1 MFSMFPDHITG
12 NQIQTMENLLAY
24 VEDPNFVRWVYAPT
38 EESNLF
44 WAEFKKNNPN
54 EAINVREAR
63 AILLRLKSKDEV
75 ITEKIDSTLPLI
87 FKRIEKKK
95 RILEIRKL
103 SISAV
108 KYAAVAF
115 LFFLTGSLIMQ
126 QKYRSALDEMGQQFA
141 NISYYNGE
149 DSRLILADGKN
160 IIINEKHS
168 TVRYNE
174 NGTIVIDH
182 QDTVMQKFNAEN
194 TMNQLVVPYGKNSS
208 ITLSDGTVAYL
219 NAGSR
224 LVFPPVF
231 KQKTREVLLVG
242 EGYFHVAH
250 NPDRPFIVNTTKL
263 EVEAVGTQF
272 NVSAYPT
279 ENKIEV
285 VLAEGKVNIN
295 KKEFGIFQK
304 QTTMHPNDMICYNK
318 TVGEMDYK
326 KVKTENYTSWHE
338 GYINCESVELH
349 KITTK
354 MERYYDVN
362 IYFGNPETEQK
373 KITGKLKLQSDIDAM
388 LNVLAATTTL
398 NIEKISEHEYMLK

>member
-1 MFSMFPDHITG
+1 MD
-12 NQIQTMENLLAY
+12 NLLAY
-24 VEDPNFVRWVYAPT
+24 IENPNFVKWVYTPT
-38 EESNLF
+38 EESNRYWNNF
-44 WAEFKKNNPN
+44 QKNNPDQVN
-54 EAINVREAR
+54 QIREAR
-63 AILLRLKSKDEV
+63 IILLRLKSKDEV
-75 ITEKIDSTLPLI
+75 TAGKIESTLPLI
-87 FKRIEKKK
+87 FKKIEKKK
-95 RILEIRKL
+95 QIQKVKKY
-103 SISAV
+103 SISAF
-108 KYAAVAF
+108 KYAAVAI
-115 LFFLTGSLIMQ
+115 LFFSIGLMLMQ
-126 QKYRSALDEMGQQFA
+126 EKYRSALVEMSDQFA

-160 IIINEKHS
+160 IIINEKLS

-174 NGTIVIDH
+174 QGTIVIDQ
-182 QDTVMQKFNAEN
+182 QDTVFQELDTEN

-231 KQKTREVLLVG
+231 KEKTREVLLVG
-242 EGYFHVAH
+242 EGYFQVAH
-250 NPDRPFIVNTTKL
+250 NPERPFIVNTTKL
-263 EVEAVGTQF
+263 GVEAVGTQF

-279 ENKIEV
+279 ENKVEV
-285 VLAEGKVNIN
+285 VLTEGKVNIN

-304 QTTMHPNDMICYNK
+304 QTTMRPNDMICYNK
-318 TVGEMDYK
+318 TNGEMDYK

-354 MERYYDVN
+354 LERYYDVN
-362 IYFGNPETEQK
+362 IFFGNDETEKK
-373 KITGKLKLQSDIDAM
+373 KITGKLKLQSDIDGM

-398 NIEKISEHEYMLK
+398 NIEKINEHEYVLK